1 MENSL
6 KLSLWI
12 SIYMALENEY
22 KYKEDVQIKSNPSPK
37 SQQTYSIDIQPR
49 KHSTI
54 KETQLVACKF
64 RRQSKR

>member
-1 MENSL
+1 
-6 KLSLWI
+6 
-12 SIYMALENEY
+12 MALENEY